1 MIRFLWILVLLQVN
15 GLVQGALTQDQ
26 ALELFNQA
34 NQYFRSAN
42 QQSDPQ
48 RQQELY
54 QAAVLA
60 YERIITEGGIQNAKL
75 FYNLANAY
83 LLKGQIGKA
92 ILNYRRAE
100 RLDGNDANI
109 QKNLAFARLR
119 CIDRIPLQTGQQV
132 LRILLFWH
140 FDLPIRIRFF
150 ISCMGFGLFCIVIA
164 CMIWVGRS
172 GLLTTVA
179 ALGLVIMCAAGASVL
194 FEQYQ
199 QSRIQYG
206 VITAEQ
212 VVARQGDGHN
222 YPESFKAPLH
232 AGTEFRLL
240 EQRPGWYHIQLANG
254 SDCWIPADVAEII

>member
-1 MIRFLWILVLLQVN
+1 MLRPLWILVL
-15 GLVQGALTQDQ
+15 VQLSGVALASLTKGQ
-26 ALELFNQA
+26 AMELFNQA
-34 NQYFRSAN
+34 NQSFRAAN

-48 RQQELY
+48 RQDELY
-54 QAAVLA
+54 QVAILA

-100 RLDGNDANI
+100 RLDGTDANI
-109 QKNLAFARLR
+109 QKNLAFARSR

-140 FDLPIRIRFF
+140 FDLSIGIRFF
-150 ISCMGFGLFCIVIA
+150 ISCLGFGLFCAALAWMVWA
-164 CMIWVGRS
+164 GRS
-172 GLLTTVA
+172 GLLISMA
-179 ALGLVIMCAAGASVL
+179 ALGLLLMSTTGASVL
-194 FEQYQ
+194 VEQYR
-199 QSRIQYG
+199 QSRIKYG

-222 YPESFKAPLH
+222 YPQSFKAPLH
-232 AGTEFRLL
+232 AGTEFKLL
-240 EQRPGWYHIQLANG
+240 EQRPGWYHIQLADG
-254 SDCWIPADVAEII
+254 SDCWIVADAAEMI